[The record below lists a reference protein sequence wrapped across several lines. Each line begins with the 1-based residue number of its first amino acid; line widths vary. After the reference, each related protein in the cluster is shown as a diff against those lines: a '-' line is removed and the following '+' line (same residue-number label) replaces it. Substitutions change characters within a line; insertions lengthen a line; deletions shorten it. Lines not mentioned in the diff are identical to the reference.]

1 MLNNQVDILL
11 RKLNHLEK
19 YLLQQNDLRKKAE
32 SKLHEVNIQILYITK
47 YYLYFLLVITIYYI
61 YILLKE
67 MVLKSKLETEKLE
80 VIAMLTNL
88 KLVNVRLTKEN
99 MDLKEMI
106 INHQNAQKSMTS
118 SCTSEVVVSFK
129 KCIICMMD

>member
-1 MLNNQVDILL
+1 MI
-11 RKLNHLEK
+11 
-19 YLLQQNDLRKKAE
+19 
-32 SKLHEVNIQILYITK
+32 
-47 YYLYFLLVITIYYI
+47 
-61 YILLKE
+61 
-67 MVLKSKLETEKLE
+67 LKSKLETEKLE

-106 INHQNAQKSMTS
+106 INNQNAQNSITS

-129 KCIICMMD
+129 KCIIKYGN